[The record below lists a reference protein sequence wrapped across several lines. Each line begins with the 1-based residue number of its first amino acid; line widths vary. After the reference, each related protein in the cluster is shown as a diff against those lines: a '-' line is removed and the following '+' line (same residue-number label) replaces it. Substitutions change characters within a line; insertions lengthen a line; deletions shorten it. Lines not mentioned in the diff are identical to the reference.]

1 MILFPLFATG
11 VIDTVGK
18 FAAGV
23 VDTGV
28 RFLRLRLNALCRG
41 CRWPWSHVSVF
52 CVVVLP
58 YLYIDSLSV
67 GGGGAG
73 QRQESREGKLPA
85 RQ

>member
-1 MILFPLFATG
+1 MALCIECSPS
-11 VIDTVGK
+11 
-18 FAAGV
+18 
-23 VDTGV
+23 V
-28 RFLRLRLNALCRG
+28 RFPTKTETSLFLDALSRG
-41 CRWPWSHVSVF
+41 CRWSWLYNSVF

-85 RQ
+85 GQ